1 MTKMSRSVNAIAPLL
16 AILLTNFAQA
26 SSFSV
31 PPMATSYPRQL
42 HAGGFSLPPMVEDL
56 IPIATSIKTASAAD
70 SDSHTEDVILQKDL
84 LLVRPPDMESLWEWY
99 AYTKKQTESDPS
111 WGRIWPTALSL
122 ARFTLQS
129 LHFDNDS
136 DASTIDIDFTS
147 KLNEQE
153 CALVKQ
159 AIKALQTTSH
169 IIELGCGLGLA
180 GLAFA
185 VSAATESTNIKR
197 TVTFLDREPYAL
209 HCVMASAAINNLA
222 IAPISSEQEM
232 VGGTIT
238 PLIVARSSI
247 DDWTSTDKNISY
259 EDLQL
264 GALDY
269 ENEQTLILA
278 SDILYEPSSMDSL
291 ATKLRNLLH
300 PNDGGYILI
309 TDPEKERTTGC
320 RSALVESVQEMGG
333 EVVILPIPQ
342 PKNNGIA
349 MNKSVLVESDVDI
362 DGNLAKTVLIVV
374 HFNGA

>member
-1 MTKMSRSVNAIAPLL
+1 MMSRGVNAIATLL
-16 AILLTNFAQA
+16 AILLTSITTSA
-26 SSFSV
+26 FSV
-31 PPMATSYPRQL
+31 PPMATSYPREL
-42 HAGGFSLPPMVEDL
+42 HPGGFSLPPMVEDL
-56 IPIATSIKTASAAD
+56 IPIATTITSAAADND
-70 SDSHTEDVILQKDL
+70 SQSKDEILQKDL

-99 AYTKKQTESDPS
+99 AYTKRQTDSDPS

-129 LHFDNDS
+129 LHSGEVEDDS
-136 DASTIDIDFTS
+136 IDMNLASN
-147 KLNEQE
+147 LNEQDQDI
-153 CALVKQ
+153 VKQ

-180 GLAFA
+180 GLSFA
-185 VSAATESTNIKR
+185 VAAATESKNIKR

-222 IAPISSEQEM
+222 TAPISSEQE
-232 VGGTIT
+232 VVAGGTP
-238 PLIVARSSI
+238 PLITARSSI

-264 GALDY
+264 DALDY
-269 ENEQTLILA
+269 DNKQTLILA

-300 PNDGGYILI
+300 PTDGGYVLI
-309 TDPEKERTTGC
+309 MDPEKERTSGC
-320 RSALVESVQEMGG
+320 RSALVESVKEIGG
-333 EVVILPIPQ
+333 QVAIVPMPQ
-342 PKNNGIA
+342 PKNNGMA
-349 MNKSVLVESDVDI
+349 MNKSMLVESDVDI

-374 HFNGA
+374 QFNGA

>member
-1 MTKMSRSVNAIAPLL
+1 MNSAHAIAPLL
-16 AILLTNFAQA
+16 TIILLTTVAQA
-26 SSFSV
+26 SSFSL

-56 IPIATSIKTASAAD
+56 IPIATFIAPTSTAAAD
-70 SDSHTEDVILQKDL
+70 CDSQPEHAILKKDL

-99 AYTKKQTESDPS
+99 AYTKKQTDADPS

-122 ARFTLQS
+122 ARFTLQC
-129 LHFDNDS
+129 LHLNRDD
-136 DASTIDIDFTS
+136 DDGIVGMDFAC
-147 KLNEQE
+147 KLDEQE
-153 CALVKQ
+153 RALVNQ
-159 AIKALQTTSH
+159 AIEALQTTSH
-169 IIELGCGLGLA
+169 IIELGCGLGLS
-180 GLAFA
+180 GLSFA

-222 IAPISSEQEM
+222 TAPISGEQDPQQ
-232 VGGTIT
+232 GPQQIT
-238 PLIVARSSI
+238 ARSSI

-259 EDLQL
+259 KDLHID
-264 GALDY
+264 ALKSYD
-269 ENEQTLILA
+269 NNQSLILA
-278 SDILYEPSSMDSL
+278 SDILYEPSSMNSL

-300 PNDGGYILI
+300 PTDGGYVLI
-309 TDPEKERTTGC
+309 TDPEKERTSGC
-320 RSALVESVQEMGG
+320 RSALVDSVKEMGG
-333 EVVILPIPQ
+333 EVVILSIPQ

-349 MNKSVLVESDVDI
+349 TNKSVLVDSDVDI

>member
-1 MTKMSRSVNAIAPLL
+1 
-16 AILLTNFAQA
+16 
-26 SSFSV
+26 
-31 PPMATSYPRQL
+31 MATSYPRQL

-129 LHFDNDS
+129 LHFDKDS

-232 VGGTIT
+232 VGGTTT